1 MIPRE
6 ERAATLKGMR
16 AALSLQQRFGWH
28 EGERRA
34 QRIGVFDAIAECGAT
49 LMFQAL
55 DPLLGAF
62 IREGSLAGI
71 LVTTRRPLGQQR
83 FTAAHELGHLV
94 LDHDPH
100 ADDEGILRRGPLP
113 GGSRGADVP
122 REEREADAFASYFL
136 LPNWLMTEQM
146 ARQGWTARAFAD
158 PAVVYQASL
167 RFGVSYSGTVYGLE
181 REKLI
186 GRNLR
191 QQLLRVQ
198 PKDLKRTLLPDHPV
212 GSTQRVN
219 VWHLTERDEGA
230 VIEAGRDDL
239 FLLRLREDSAA
250 GYVWTFDELQAA
262 GFVILKDGRET
273 TGDGRLGGRTVRRV
287 IGRIDPERPLAGT
300 YRLHECRRW
309 DPTDEPRALTLHYA
323 TASTDEVGLFRPQR
337 DALLAAS

>member
-1 MIPRE
+1 MTPRE

-34 QRIGVFDAIAECGAT
+34 QRIDVFGVIAECGAT

-62 IREGSLAGI
+62 IREGALAGI

-94 LDHDPH
+94 LDHAPH
-100 ADDEGILRRGPLP
+100 ADDEWILRRSPLP
-113 GGSRGADVP
+113 GDSRGADVP

-136 LPNWLMTEQM
+136 LPNWLITEQM
-146 ARQGWTARAFAD
+146 ARQGWLAQAFAD

-181 REKLI
+181 REKVI
-186 GRNLR
+186 GRGLR
-191 QQLLRVQ
+191 QKLLRVQ
-198 PKDLKRTLLPDHPV
+198 PKNLKRALLPDHPIH
-212 GSTQRVN
+212 STQRVD

-230 VIEAGRDDL
+230 VIEASRDDL
-239 FLLRLREDSAA
+239 FLLRLREDSGA
-250 GYVWTFDELQAA
+250 GYVWTFKELQEA

-273 TGDGRLGGRTVRRV
+273 AGEGRLGGSTVRRV
-287 IGRIDPERPLAGT
+287 IGRIDPARPLTGT
-300 YRLHECRRW
+300 YTLHECRRW
-309 DPTDEPRALTLHYA
+309 DPTDEPRALTLHYT
-323 TASTDEVGLFRPQR
+323 TARTDEIGLFSSQQ
-337 DALLAAS
+337 DALLTAS